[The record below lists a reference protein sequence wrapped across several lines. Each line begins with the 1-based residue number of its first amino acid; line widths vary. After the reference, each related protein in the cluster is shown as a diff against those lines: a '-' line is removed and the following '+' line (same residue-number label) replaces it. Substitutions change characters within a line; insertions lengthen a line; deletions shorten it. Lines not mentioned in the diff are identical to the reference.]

1 MEIYDPI
8 VIIMGTGPSHSS
20 TTVANPPVKVPGN
33 PGGNGGV
40 QMALLPIKT
49 TDVNSAITLSIG
61 QGGGAGKPGGPTKI
75 ILHNGSSDTA
85 GGGKSNGAVGEG
97 GYNRNNKNIAN
108 YITYGQGGGSDQPGS
123 DGYGIISVFT
133 LSIAKK

>member
-8 VIIMGTGPSHSS
+8 VIIMGSSHSS
-20 TTVANPPVKVPGN
+20 NTVANPPVKVLGN

-49 TDVNSAITLSIG
+49 TDVNSGIALSIG

-108 YITYGQGGGSDQPGS
+108 YISYGQGGGSDQPGS

>member
-1 MEIYDPI
+1 
-8 VIIMGTGPSHSS
+8 MGTTNSSPPSVTNS
-20 TTVANPPVKVPGN
+20 NPPVKVPGN

-49 TDVNSAITLSIG
+49 ADVNSGIALSVG
-61 QGGGAGKPGGPTKI
+61 QGGGAGKPGGPTNI

-85 GGGKSNGAVGEG
+85 GGGQANGLVGHG
-97 GYNRNNKNIAN
+97 AFDRNNKNIAN